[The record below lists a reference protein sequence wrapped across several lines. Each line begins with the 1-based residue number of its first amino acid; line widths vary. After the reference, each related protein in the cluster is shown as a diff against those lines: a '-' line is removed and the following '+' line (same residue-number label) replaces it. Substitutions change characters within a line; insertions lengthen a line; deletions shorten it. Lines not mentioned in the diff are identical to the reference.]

1 MARRHSE
8 EPGDV
13 PLQDTIPSLLIAV
26 ISSTVALGF
35 IRLVLPE
42 RRPIGAYFLLSLAIH
57 GAYIAAVAFAIVLP
71 IFAAL
76 PALRHPPAWAAVGFG
91 ILLAVGFGIIVLGMD
106 QWELLAACG
115 AAGGLAYERAI
126 KL

>member
-1 MARRHSE
+1 
-8 EPGDV
+8 
-13 PLQDTIPSLLIAV
+13 
-26 ISSTVALGF
+26 
-35 IRLVLPE
+35 
-42 RRPIGAYFLLSLAIH
+42 
-57 GAYIAAVAFAIVLP
+57 
-71 IFAAL
+71 
-76 PALRHPPAWAAVGFG
+76 VGFG